1 VFSKAA
7 ELRGRALGL
16 PEHPVA
22 VLDCTPGS
30 LSPDQMLG
38 IAETSIE
45 GITEGLLLPAGER
58 RNG

>member
-7 ELRGRALGL
+7 DLRGRALGL

-30 LSPDQMLG
+30 MSPDQMLELAKISIDG
-38 IAETSIE
+38 IAQS
-45 GITEGLLLPAGER
+45 LLLPAGER
-58 RNG
+58 KNG

>member
-22 VLDCTPGS
+22 VLNCTPGS
-30 LSPDQMLG
+30 MRPDQMLE

-45 GITEGLLLPAGER
+45 GITESLLLPAWER
-58 RNG
+58 QNG